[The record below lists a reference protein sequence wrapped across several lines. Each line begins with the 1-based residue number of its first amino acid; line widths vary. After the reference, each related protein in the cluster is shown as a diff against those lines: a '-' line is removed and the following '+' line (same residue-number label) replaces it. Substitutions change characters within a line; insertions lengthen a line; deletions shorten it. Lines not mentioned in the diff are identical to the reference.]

1 MQRVVTEN
9 HDLLLAGMLLPPL
22 HCNCKAGMELEKA
35 ANATNKISDG
45 RPCRML
51 AVEFY
56 VHALGNLV
64 FSSSDGVINLEYQH
78 AK

>member
-9 HDLLLAGMLLPPL
+9 HDSLLAGMLLPPM

-56 VHALGNLV
+56 DLV
-64 FSSSDGVINLEYQH
+64 FPSSDGVINLKYQH